1 MRQFLFLSLIIN
13 YFGVPL
19 HTVPSLAQGRP
30 NTPIELSPQVGAGGL
45 LVAVQDGTSHR
56 RAVAYS
62 HIAHGTRTHVRN
74 SCMLVK
80 FLRTILERRLALAAG
95 IEVKQK

>member
-1 MRQFLFLSLIIN
+1 MRLFLFLSLIIN

-45 LVAVQDGTSHR
+45 LVAIQDGTSHR

-62 HIAHGTRTHVRN
+62 
-74 SCMLVK
+74 
-80 FLRTILERRLALAAG
+80 LRTLLTALERMFVIVACW
-95 IEVKQK
+95 